1 MKFVPMEPLLIYT
14 TNGGNF
20 LAVEPVRDR
29 TELIGRKHVV
39 QLNDF
44 VSLIKFLDGHFEKV
58 GSNRAT

>member
-1 MKFVPMEPLLIYT
+1 MKFVQMEPLLIYT
-14 TNGGNF
+14 TNGGNC

-29 TELIGRKHVV
+29 TELIGREHVV

-44 VSLIKFLDGHFEKV
+44 VSLIEFLDGHFEKV